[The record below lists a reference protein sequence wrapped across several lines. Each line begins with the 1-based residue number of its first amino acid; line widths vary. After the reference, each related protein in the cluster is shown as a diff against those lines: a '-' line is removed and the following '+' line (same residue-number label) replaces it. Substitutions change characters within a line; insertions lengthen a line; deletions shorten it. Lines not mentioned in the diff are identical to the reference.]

1 MLAQTLRGRHALAK
15 CPFNNLSLK
24 SVINQCMA
32 LQEGP
37 HIHGGSDWR
46 RECLERAVE
55 AVPIDQTGS
64 DIKRDSGTDQVR

>member
-1 MLAQTLRGRHALAK
+1 
-15 CPFNNLSLK
+15 
-24 SVINQCMA
+24 MA